1 MFGSTPPLIGPAVGE
16 PMDFGLWFW
25 PFPEG
30 GDVTAYLEW
39 RSQGSVWS
47 VLNPS
52 AVDDDD

>member
-1 MFGSTPPLIGPAVGE
+1 MFGSTPLLIGPAVGE